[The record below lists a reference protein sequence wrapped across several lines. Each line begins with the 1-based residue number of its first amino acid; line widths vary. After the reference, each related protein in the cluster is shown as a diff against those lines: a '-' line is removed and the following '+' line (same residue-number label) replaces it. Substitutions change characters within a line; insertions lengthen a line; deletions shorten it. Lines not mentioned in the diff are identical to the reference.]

1 MRPHRTR
8 IRRAGRV
15 GVQRLARER
24 RVGLGLAQALE
35 QLAHGGQSAL
45 EAVVAVVAPQVV
57 GQATRLQPAG
67 QISVVVRLLEHF
79 SRSRS
84 ALLKNKI
91 TAVSAKNGELIVE
104 AKSET
109 LSDKRLTDSSACV
122 RW

>member
-15 GVQRLARER
+15 GVQRLAGER
-24 RVGLGLAQALE
+24 RIGLGLAQALE

-67 QISVVVRLLEHF
+67 QVSVIAKLLA
-79 SRSRS
+79 
-84 ALLKNKI
+84 ALLAQQIGLVEEQN
-91 TAVSAKNGELIVE
+91 AKFRGQ
-104 AKSET
+104 
-109 LSDKRLTDSSACV
+109 R
-122 RW
+122 